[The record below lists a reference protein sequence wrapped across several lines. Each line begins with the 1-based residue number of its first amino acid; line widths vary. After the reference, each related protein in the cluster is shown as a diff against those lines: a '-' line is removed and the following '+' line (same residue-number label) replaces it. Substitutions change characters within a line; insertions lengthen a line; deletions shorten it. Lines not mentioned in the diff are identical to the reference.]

1 MNMLPNWAM
10 NLTSQAIALGEL
22 SKPARAEV
30 IAASQA
36 DAKALHSNY
45 SSVGVEALAVEI
57 AVSFASIID

>member
-1 MNMLPNWAM
+1 MLSNWVM
-10 NLTSQAIALGEL
+10 KLTAQAIALGEL

-36 DAKALHSNY
+36 DAKALHPNY

-57 AVSFASIID
+57 AVSLASIIE